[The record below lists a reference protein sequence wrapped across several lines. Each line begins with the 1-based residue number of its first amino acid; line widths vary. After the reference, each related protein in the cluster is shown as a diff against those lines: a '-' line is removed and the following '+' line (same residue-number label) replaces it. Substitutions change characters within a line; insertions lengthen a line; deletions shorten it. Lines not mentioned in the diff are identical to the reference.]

1 LKLHPRN
8 ARSLSGGANPM
19 SDSDLDPGRAARDRD
34 NGDLHIRYLDVLG
47 VPFTPERLGENL
59 AAFHDILR
67 EIEKLRQ
74 LDLTDVHPALIFEP
88 TAPYRRDGG
97 K

>member
-1 LKLHPRN
+1 
-8 ARSLSGGANPM
+8 M
-19 SDSDLDPGRAARDRD
+19 SDSDRASRQLEVGYLD
-34 NGDLHIRYLDVLG
+34 IRYFDLLG

-74 LDLTDVHPALIFEP
+74 LDLTDVHPAVIFEP
-88 TAPYRRDGG
+88 TAPYRREGG